1 MSSLIARFAAKK
13 AGNTPTPEIA
23 VQATAE
29 VETQVHMPEPETAT
43 APAKRSYVRKV
54 PPTVEA
60 AAEVKPKEK
69 VTYEATEIKSV
80 TKEEFAAKRG
90 LVAFDPFSIITG
102 SGADDA
108 NSVMEMILAKAE
120 EQGDQNFDGVFP
132 LVKLMKGNSGGTWSF
147 GGNVDGEAAA
157 VLPVATKPFTAVF
170 LGYRIYGVAW
180 ETGKQGHDAGG
191 GDENKA
197 KPIWKVQIASAD
209 KDLVQAAIN
218 AGEIYQFTK
227 GTEKPEKFDGLGHF
241 RPGVEFLF
249 YRKGVVFAVR
259 LPDHYSTTIRALES
273 LGGIMRGLGGLRAV
287 PLVVTPYTTDEKGA
301 VPWKCHSLRFEIG
314 MTAEG
319 KSVGEE
325 FNSIKA
331 DLMADEQFSADFRT
345 WNTSDVEEAAVGA
358 LKEIASMKKG
368 R

>member
-1 MSSLIARFAAKK
+1 MSLIARFAAKK
-13 AGNTPTPEIA
+13 AGNAPTPETA
-23 VQATAE
+23 AAEAT
-29 VETQVHMPEPETAT
+29 VETQIHMPEPETAAA
-43 APAKRSYVRKV
+43 APAKRSYVRKAPTNAYLDPAPVAV
-54 PPTVEA
+54 PAVKVDAPK
-60 AAEVKPKEK
+60 AEPV
-69 VTYEATEIKSV
+69 ATR
-80 TKEEFAAKRG
+80 ALA
-90 LVAFDPFSIITG
+90 AFDPFSIITG

-120 EQGDQNFDGVFP
+120 EQGDRNFDGVFP
-132 LVKLMKGNSGGTWSF
+132 LVKLTKGNSGGSWSC
-147 GGNVDGEAAA
+147 GSNVSGEEAA

-180 ETGKQGHDAGG
+180 ETSMQGHDAAG

-197 KPIWKVQIASAD
+197 KPIWKVGSIASAD
-209 KDLVQAAIN
+209 KALVQAALD
-218 AGEIYQFTK
+218 AGENYQFTPGAQK
-227 GTEKPEKFDGLGHF
+227 GEKFDGLGHF

-259 LPDHYSTTIRALES
+259 LPDHYNTTIRALES

-287 PLVVTPYTTDEKGA
+287 PLIVTPYSTDEKGA
-301 VPWKCHSLRFEIG
+301 KAWKCHSLRFEIG